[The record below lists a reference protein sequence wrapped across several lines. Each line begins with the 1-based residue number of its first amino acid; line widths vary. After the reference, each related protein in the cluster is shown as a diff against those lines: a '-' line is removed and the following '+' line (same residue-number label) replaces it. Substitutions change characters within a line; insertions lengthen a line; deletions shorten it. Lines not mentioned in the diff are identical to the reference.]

1 MTYSRYIAT
10 IKTTGKDIWND
21 EKPSSYSPY
30 LIQRGL
36 FSDNASAMRILN
48 AANQRVMDKELHYKF
63 LLHSL
68 PKNVKYVAQ
77 SKKKKDA
84 VTIKYLS
91 VVKRYFGYNDEKARD
106 AINILNP
113 VQLELIASTL
123 NEGGVKR

>member
-1 MTYSRYIAT
+1 MKS

-36 FSDNASAMRILN
+36 FSDDESAMGILN

-84 VTIKYLS
+84 LTVKYLS
-91 VVKRYFGYNDEKARD
+91 VVRQYFGYSEEKARD
-106 AINILNP
+106 AMSILNP
-113 VQLELIASTL
+113 SQLELIASTL
-123 NEGGVKR
+123 NQGGVKK

>member
-1 MTYSRYIAT
+1 MSYSNYIKS
-10 IKTTGKDIWND
+10 IKTAGKDIWND

-36 FSDNASAMRILN
+36 FSDDASAMGILN

-84 VTIKYLS
+84 LTNKYLS

>member
-1 MTYSRYIAT
+1 MTYGRYIEK
-10 IKTTGKDIWND
+10 IKTTGKAIWNA
-21 EKPSSYSPY
+21 EKPSTYAPY

-36 FSDNASAMRILN
+36 FSDDASAMGILN

>member
-1 MTYSRYIAT
+1 MTYTDYMQS

-36 FSDNASAMRILN
+36 FSDDASAIGILN
-48 AANQRVMDKELHYKF
+48 AANQRIMDKELHYKF

-77 SKKKKDA
+77 SKKKRDA

>member
-1 MTYSRYIAT
+1 MTYTDYMKS
-10 IKTTGKDIWND
+10 IKTTGKDIWNNQD
-21 EKPSSYSPY
+21 KNSYAPY

-36 FSDNASAMRILN
+36 FSDDASAIEILN

-84 VTIKYLS
+84 LTVKYLS
-91 VVKRYFGYNDEKARD
+91 VVKRYFGYNDKKAKD

-123 NEGGVKR
+123 NEGGVVR

>member
-1 MTYSRYIAT
+1 MTYTDYMKS

-36 FSDNASAMRILN
+36 FSDDASAMRILN

-84 VTIKYLS
+84 VTVKYLS
-91 VVKRYFGYNDEKARD
+91 VVKRYFGYNDEKAMD
-106 AINILNP
+106 AINTLNP
-113 VQLELIASTL
+113 VQLEHIASTL

>member
-36 FSDNASAMRILN
+36 FSDDASAIDILN
-48 AANQRVMDKELHYKF
+48 AANQRIRDKELHYKF

-68 PKNVKYVAQ
+68 PKNVKYVVQ

-84 VTIKYLS
+84 LTVKYLS

-113 VQLELIASTL
+113 VQLEFIASTL
-123 NEGGVKR
+123 NEGGVER

>member
-10 IKTTGKDIWND
+10 IKNTGKDIWND

-36 FSDNASAMRILN
+36 FSDDASAMGILN

-77 SKKKKDA
+77 SKKKRDA
-84 VTIKYLS
+84 VTVKYLS

-106 AINILNP
+106 AINILNT

-123 NEGGVKR
+123 NEGGVKK

>member
-1 MTYSRYIAT
+1 MTYSRYIVT

-36 FSDNASAMRILN
+36 FSDDESAMGILN

-84 VTIKYLS
+84 LTVKYLS
-91 VVKRYFGYNDEKARD
+91 VVRQYFGYSEEKARD
-106 AINILNP
+106 AMSILNP
-113 VQLELIASTL
+113 SQLELIASTL
-123 NEGGVKR
+123 NQGGVKK

>member
-1 MTYSRYIAT
+1 MNYTDYMKS

-21 EKPSSYSPY
+21 EKPNSYSPY

-36 FSDNASAMRILN
+36 FSDDASAIGILN

-84 VTIKYLS
+84 VTVKYLS
-91 VVKRYFGYNDEKARD
+91 VVKRYFGYNDVKAMD
-106 AINILNP
+106 AMNILNP
-113 VQLELIASTL
+113 VQLEQIATSFYK
-123 NEGGVKR
+123 GGVER

>member
-1 MTYSRYIAT
+1 MTYSKYIAT

-36 FSDNASAMRILN
+36 FSDDASAIDILN

-68 PKNVKYVAQ
+68 PKNVKYIAQ
-77 SKKKKDA
+77 SKKKSDA

-106 AINILNP
+106 AINILDP

>member
-36 FSDNASAMRILN
+36 FSYDASAMGILN

-68 PKNVKYVAQ
+68 PKNVKYVVQ
-77 SKKKKDA
+77 SKKKKELLQL
-84 VTIKYLS
+84 KRS
-91 VVKRYFGYNDEKARD
+91 VPLF
-106 AINILNP
+106 
-113 VQLELIASTL
+113 S
-123 NEGGVKR
+123 

>member
-1 MTYSRYIAT
+1 MTYTDYMKS
-10 IKTTGKDIWND
+10 IKTTGKDIWNNQD
-21 EKPSSYSPY
+21 KNSYAPY

-36 FSDNASAMRILN
+36 FSDDASAMGILN

-68 PKNVKYVAQ
+68 PKNVKYFAQ

-84 VTIKYLS
+84 VTVKYLS
-91 VVKRYFGYNDEKARD
+91 VVKRYFGYNDEKAMD

-113 VQLELIASTL
+113 VQLEHIASTL

>member
-1 MTYSRYIAT
+1 MTYTDYMKS
-10 IKTTGKDIWND
+10 IKTTGKDIWNNQD
-21 EKPSSYSPY
+21 KNSYAPY

-36 FSDNASAMRILN
+36 FSDDASAMGILN

-84 VTIKYLS
+84 VTVRYLS

-106 AINILNP
+106 AIIILNP

>member
-36 FSDNASAMRILN
+36 FSDDASAMGILN

-84 VTIKYLS
+84 VTVKYLS

>member
-10 IKTTGKDIWND
+10 IKTTGKNIWND

-36 FSDNASAMRILN
+36 FSDNASAMGILN

-84 VTIKYLS
+84 VTVRYLS

-106 AINILNP
+106 AINTLNP

>member
-1 MTYSRYIAT
+1 MTYTDYMKS

-21 EKPSSYSPY
+21 EKPNSYSPY

-36 FSDNASAMRILN
+36 FSDDAFAIDILN
-48 AANQRVMDKELHYKF
+48 TANQRIRDKELHYKF

-84 VTIKYLS
+84 LTNS
-91 VVKRYFGYNDEKARD
+91 C
-106 AINILNP
+106 
-113 VQLELIASTL
+113 
-123 NEGGVKR
+123 

>member
-1 MTYSRYIAT
+1 MTYTDYMKS
-10 IKTTGKDIWND
+10 IKTTGKDIWNNQD
-21 EKPSSYSPY
+21 KNSYAPY

-36 FSDNASAMRILN
+36 FSDDASAMGILN

-84 VTIKYLS
+84 VTVKYLS
-91 VVKRYFGYNDEKARD
+91 VVKRYFGYNDEKAMD

-113 VQLELIASTL
+113 VQLEHIASTL

>member
-10 IKTTGKDIWND
+10 IKTTGKDIWNE

-36 FSDNASAMRILN
+36 FSDDASAMGILN

-84 VTIKYLS
+84 LTVKYLS
-91 VVKRYFGYNDEKARD
+91 VVRQYFGYSEEKARD
-106 AINILNP
+106 AMSILNP
-113 VQLELIASTL
+113 SQLELIASTL
-123 NEGGVKR
+123 NQGGVKK

>member
-36 FSDNASAMRILN
+36 FSDDAPAMGILN

>member
-36 FSDNASAMRILN
+36 FSDDESAMGILN

-68 PKNVKYVAQ
+68 PKNVKYVVQ

-84 VTIKYLS
+84 LTVKYLS
-91 VVKRYFGYNDEKARD
+91 VVRQYFGYSEEKARD
-106 AINILNP
+106 AMSILNP
-113 VQLELIASTL
+113 SQLELIASTL
-123 NEGGVKR
+123 NQGGVKK

>member
-36 FSDNASAMRILN
+36 FSDDASAMGILN

>member
-1 MTYSRYIAT
+1 MTYSRYIAS

-36 FSDNASAMRILN
+36 FSDDASAMGILN

>member
-36 FSDNASAMRILN
+36 FSDDASAMGILN

-84 VTIKYLS
+84 VTIRYLS
-91 VVKRYFGYNDEKARD
+91 VVKKYFGYNDEKARD

>member
-36 FSDNASAMRILN
+36 FSDDASAMGILN

-77 SKKKKDA
+77 SKKKRDA